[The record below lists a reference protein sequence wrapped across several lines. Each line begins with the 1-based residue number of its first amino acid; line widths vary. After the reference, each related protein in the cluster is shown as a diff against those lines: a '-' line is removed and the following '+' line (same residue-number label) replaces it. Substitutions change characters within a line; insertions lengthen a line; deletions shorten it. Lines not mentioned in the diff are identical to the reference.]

1 MQAVTH
7 GTWRRGPRN
16 VALDP
21 FGVRGQD
28 EATAGRAGGHSDSDY
43 GCVDWYAYGAEPLA
57 HEARKPPIRGGVR
70 KPSDGELQ

>member
-7 GTWRRGPRN
+7 GIWRRGPRS

-28 EATAGRAGGHSDSDY
+28 EATAARVAGHPDTGY
-43 GCVDWYAYGAEPLA
+43 GCVDWYAYGAEPVA
-57 HEARKPPIRGGVR
+57 SEARKRPLRGGVR
-70 KPSDGELQ
+70 KPSDVELQ